1 MKKIR
6 SLVKRSSI
14 LMIIAFFFCSSV
26 IAQERAITG
35 TVTEG
40 DEGLPLIGGTV
51 VIKGTTSGTITGTDG
66 TYRIMVSG
74 PEDILVFQFIGLST
88 REVPVGDRTVIDINL
103 EVETTALDE
112 LVVIGYGTQKK
123 SDLTG
128 SVAVVTADDLMKTNA
143 ATLDRALQGKAAGVL
158 VTNTSGMPGS
168 GVSIKIRGIGSINRD
183 SEPLY
188 VIDGVPAG
196 NLATLNPADIASVQ
210 VLKDASATAIYGA
223 RGSNGVIIIETKRG
237 VSGPPKVSVSAYVG
251 ISKVTRLF
259 DVMNTDEYIGLL
271 EEAYAL
277 DPGRDMPFYYNDS
290 VRASN
295 GNVYTNWQEELF
307 RPALNQNYNLS
318 VYGGGEN
325 SSYAISGNYYQE
337 DGVRI
342 QSQFERINL
351 RANSDFKIGERIEI
365 GESITITQTN
375 SDNNGGSWGTAVEA
389 SPLMPIYDSTAI
401 GGYAGPTDT
410 ITVNNDRT
418 NPIAAPMLKDVN
430 SSLTRILASIY
441 AELELFKGF
450 TYKFTLGFDYKTRL
464 GFNWNPEY
472 ELGNIGL
479 RSNVNSTL
487 SQSTNESR
495 YILIQNIVNYENTF
509 AGHNIRVMAGHTT
522 EQSRYDSYTATGS
535 GFVNPELNVLA
546 QSTDYKVSGSRSEHK
561 IESYLARLT
570 YDYAGKYLV
579 TASIRRDG
587 STNFGPANRY
597 GYFPSFSVGWK
608 ISEDFLQQV
617 DQINMLKLR
626 FGYGATG
633 NENIGSFQ
641 YLETMDKPTNS
652 WYVFGRDQSTY
663 YGGTTL
669 ATHGNPDVR
678 WESAKMTN
686 FGVDMFAF
694 NNKLQFSAEYYLKN
708 QDNMLVR
715 VPLPT
720 VMGKL
725 SFRGVAN
732 PFVNLGEVQ
741 NRGFE
746 FNAIWKK
753 SLGHFQYSVNANVT
767 TIKNEV
773 LYLPGDDIWN
783 QNATTIT
790 TEGHTIGSF
799 FGYVADGIFQS
810 QEEIDNHATQESE
823 TAPGD
828 IKFRD
833 LNHDGVITDQDR
845 TIIGKALP
853 DLDLGFGFDCSY
865 KGFDLA
871 IFLHGMQGVQVYN
884 GFRASVGMG
893 TDRSGSDINKLRD
906 VMNNHWSEE
915 NPSTTMV
922 RIATLDPNDNDRFSS
937 WFAEE
942 ASFIRINNLQ
952 IGYTLPRQLVRHISR
967 MRVYA
972 SVNNLYTFTN
982 YSGYD
987 PEVGPGFNST
997 IGNYSPLDMGFD
1009 NGPYPMPR
1017 VVQFGVQADF

>member
-1 MKKIR
+1 MKKFG
-6 SLVKRSSI
+6 SLLSRSSI
-14 LMIIAFFFCSSV
+14 LLIVAIFFCGAV
-26 IAQERAITG
+26 IAQERVITG

-40 DEGLPLIGGTV
+40 DEGFPVIGGTV
-51 VIKGTTSGTITGTDG
+51 VIKGTSTGTSTGPDG
-66 TYRIMVSG
+66 NYQITVRSG
-74 PEDILVFQFIGLST
+74 DILVYQFIGLST
-88 REVPVGDRTVIDINL
+88 REVPVGDRTVIDVNL

-128 SVAVVTADDLMKTNA
+128 SVAVISAEELIKTNA
-143 ATLDRALQGKAAGVL
+143 ATLDRALQGKAAGVV
-158 VTNTSGMPGS
+158 VTTTSGAPGA

-196 NLATLNPADIASVQ
+196 SLSTLNPADIASVQ

-237 VSGPPKVSVSAYVG
+237 VTGPPKVNFSAYAGVAQ
-251 ISKVTRLF
+251 VTKLF

-277 DPGRDMPFYYNDS
+277 DPDRDMPFYYNDS

-295 GNVYTNWQEELF
+295 GNVYTDWQEEMF
-307 RPALNQNYNLS
+307 RPAWNQNYNLS
-318 VYGGGEN
+318 VSGGGEKSN
-325 SSYAISGNYYQE
+325 YSISGNYYQE

-351 RANSDFKIGERIEI
+351 RANSDFKIGKRLKI
-365 GESITITQTN
+365 GESLTITQTN
-375 SDNNGGSWGTAVEA
+375 SDNNGGSWGTAIEA

-418 NPIAAPMLKDVN
+418 NPIAAMNLKDN
-430 SSLTRILASIY
+430 NTSLTRILASIY

-479 RSNVNSTL
+479 RSNPESTL
-487 SQSTNESR
+487 SQSTNESM
-495 YILIQNIVNYENTF
+495 YMLIQNIFTYANSF
-509 AGHNIRVMAGHTT
+509 GGHNIRIMAGHTT
-522 EQSRYDSYTATGS
+522 EQVNTDNYSATAQ
-535 GFVNPELNVLA
+535 GFVNPELNVFA
-546 QSTDYKVSGSRSEHK
+546 QSTLYQVISGGRNEHK
-561 IESYLARLT
+561 IESYLARAS
-570 YDYAGKYLV
+570 YDYEGKYLL

-587 STNFGPANRY
+587 STNFGPDYRY

-617 DQINMLKLR
+617 DQINMLKIR

-641 YLETMDKPTNS
+641 YLERMDKPTNS
-652 WYVFGRDQSTY
+652 WYVFGMDQTTH

-686 FGVDMFAF
+686 FGLDMFVF
-694 NNKLQFSAEYYLKN
+694 NNKLQFSAEYYIKN

-725 SFRGVAN
+725 SFKGVAN

-753 SLGHFQYSVNANVT
+753 SKGHFQYSVNANVT

-783 QNATTIT
+783 QSATTIT

-799 FGYVADGIFQS
+799 FGYVAEGIFQN
-810 QEEIDNHATQESE
+810 QEEIDNHAIQESG

-828 IKFRD
+828 IKFKD
-833 LNHDGVITDQDR
+833 LNHDGVITDMDR

-853 DLDLGFGFDCSY
+853 DLDLGFGFDASY
-865 KGFDLA
+865 KGFDFS
-871 IFLHGMQGVQVYN
+871 IFLHGMQGNQVYN
-884 GFRASVGMG
+884 GFRSSVGMG
-893 TDRSGSDINKLRD
+893 TDRSGSDTNKLRD

-915 NPSTTMV
+915 NPSNTMV
-922 RIATLDPNDNDRFSS
+922 RLATLDPNDNDRFSS
-937 WFAEE
+937 WFVED
-942 ASFIRINNLQ
+942 ASFMRIQNMQ
-952 IGYTLPRQLVRHISR
+952 IGYTLPGQLIRNISR
-967 MRVYA
+967 LRVYA
-972 SVNNLYTFTN
+972 SVNNLYTFTK

-987 PEVGPGFNST
+987 PEVGPNFDSS

-1017 VVQFGVQADF
+1017 VIQFGVQADF